1 MINMNYSKYFNAIEE
16 HNVYFLRVPKD
27 VIPPKVNDVLLINE
41 QKFKVK
47 YLSTP
52 EDIMK
57 GRGGPV
63 GKSMIE
69 NGIGWDVQL
78 EKLGDNMKHIA
89 KIQTEFLKAAANWDN
104 MSLDEQKAYLQRHP
118 GSKRQLTAKPEET
131 KVDNSRNPEET
142 KRLQNRKKKYLQK
155 LKLHGVNVTDDNP
168 EETKKRL
175 QNRKKNYLKKLKLY
189 GLN

>member
-1 MINMNYSKYFNAIEE
+1 MDYSKYFNAIEE

-27 VIPPKVNDVLLINE
+27 VVPPKVNDILTINGE
-41 QKFKVK
+41 KYKVK

-57 GRGGPV
+57 CRGGPV

-78 EKLGDNMKHIA
+78 EKFTGDNMKHIA
-89 KIQTEFLKAAANWDN
+89 KIQTEFLKEAANWDN
-104 MSLDEQKAYLQRHP
+104 MSLEEQKAYLQRHP

-131 KVDNSRNPEET
+131 NIDNSRDSEER
-142 KRLQNRKKKYLQK
+142 KKLQNRKKKYLQQ
-155 LKLHGVNVTDDNP
+155 LKLHGVKVTDDNP
-168 EETKKRL
+168 EETKQKLR
-175 QNRKKNYLKKLKLY
+175 NRKKNYLKNLKLH
-189 GLN
+189 GVN